1 MYISIVLCLVQ
12 DPVHFMSLIRGG
24 NDIVCFCK
32 VIGSSDHSRMP
43 MSISGELFGL
53 RVKKIYKIKFAKKS
67 EKITNYKL
75 YNFLVVF
82 EVKESN
88 EIVIL
93 VTRGQLWP

>member
-1 MYISIVLCLVQ
+1 MSIVLCLVQ
-12 DPVHFMSLIRGG
+12 DPVHFMSLFRGG

-53 RVKKIYKIKFAKKS
+53 RVKKKSYTIKFAKKS
-67 EKITNYKL
+67 EKIINYKL
-75 YNFLVVF
+75 YTFLVVF